1 MADDGTSLCNC
12 MNGKSVDKVDK
23 EMMTINGYLF
33 RLCRVTASAS
43 MRQKNYVNVV
53 CHIFLFFPLKT
64 DLYRPKTP
72 DFATIKNQEKIPG
85 NYCMSKGDFPHL
97 NFYYYPH

>member
-1 MADDGTSLCNC
+1 MADDGTALCNC

-43 MRQKNYVNVV
+43 MRQKNHVTLLSRNY
-53 CHIFLFFPLKT
+53 KG
-64 DLYRPKTP
+64 DEM
-72 DFATIKNQEKIPG
+72 QEKL
-85 NYCMSKGDFPHL
+85 L
-97 NFYYYPH
+97 N